1 MHYAMQNT
9 AIPVPGTLNVRG
21 RLVSLS
27 TPRVMGILNVT
38 PDSFYDGGRHV
49 SEKDIVRHAEKMLS
63 HGATFLDIGGHST
76 RPGADDISEEEELR
90 RVLPAIRAVM
100 KAFPDAMVAIDTFRS
115 NVATAAVEAGA
126 SIINDI
132 SAGAL
137 DPLMPETVARL
148 GVPYIAMHM
157 RGTPKTMNTLTDY
170 DDLVGDIIRYFHER
184 IAGLHA
190 LGIKDVVVDPGFGF
204 AKTVEQNFKLL
215 SRLSDLR
222 ILGKPIMAGLSRKS
236 MIWRT
241 LMTTPENALNG
252 TTCLNTVA
260 LLNGASILRV
270 HDVREAVDTITL
282 VGRLKL
288 PDR

>member
-1 MHYAMQNT
+1 MRHAMQNT

-21 RLVSLS
+21 RLINLS

-38 PDSFYDGGRHV
+38 PDSFFDGGRHV
-49 SEKDIVRHAEKMLS
+49 TEKDIVQHAEKMLE
-63 HGATFLDIGGHST
+63 HGATFLDIGGYST
-76 RPGADDISEEEELR
+76 RPGAEEVSEEEELR
-90 RVLPAIRAVM
+90 RVLPAVRAVM

-115 NVATAAVEAGA
+115 GVASAAVGAGA
-126 SIINDI
+126 SLVNDI

-137 DPLMPETVARL
+137 DPMMPATVARL
-148 GVPYIAMHM
+148 EVPYIAMHM

-170 DDLVGDIIRYFHER
+170 DDLISDIIRYFHER
-184 IAGLHA
+184 IGALHE
-190 LGIKDVVVDPGFGF
+190 LGIRDIIVDPGFGF

-215 SRLSDLR
+215 SRLADLR
-222 ILGKPIMAGLSRKS
+222 ILGKPILAGLSRKS

-282 VGRLKL
+282 VGRLQL
-288 PDR
+288 ANR

>member
-1 MHYAMQNT
+1 MQNT

-21 RLVSLS
+21 RLINLS

-38 PDSFYDGGRHV
+38 PDSFFDGGRHV
-49 SEKDIVRHAEKMLS
+49 TEKDIVQHAEKMLE
-63 HGATFLDIGGHST
+63 HGATFLDIGGYST
-76 RPGADDISEEEELR
+76 RPGAEEVSEEEELR
-90 RVLPAIRAVM
+90 RVLPAVRAVI

-115 NVATAAVEAGA
+115 GVASAAVDAGA
-126 SIINDI
+126 SLVNDI

-137 DPLMPETVARL
+137 DPMMPATVARL
-148 GVPYIAMHM
+148 EVPYIAMHM

-170 DDLVGDIIRYFHER
+170 DDLISDIIRYFHER
-184 IAGLHA
+184 IGALHE
-190 LGIKDVVVDPGFGF
+190 LGIRDIIVDPGFGF

-215 SRLSDLR
+215 SRLADLR
-222 ILGKPIMAGLSRKS
+222 ILGKPILAGLSRKS

-282 VGRLKL
+282 VGRLQL
-288 PDR
+288 ANR

>member
-1 MHYAMQNT
+1 MQNT

-21 RLVSLS
+21 RLISLS

-38 PDSFYDGGRHV
+38 PDSFFDGGRHV
-49 SEKDIVRHAEKMLS
+49 TEKDIVQHAEKMLE
-63 HGATFLDIGGHST
+63 HGATFLDIGGYST
-76 RPGADDISEEEELR
+76 RPGAEEVSEEEELR
-90 RVLPAIRAVM
+90 RVLPAVRAVM

-115 NVATAAVEAGA
+115 GVASAAVGAGA
-126 SIINDI
+126 SLVNDI

-137 DPLMPETVARL
+137 DPMMPATVARL
-148 GVPYIAMHM
+148 EVPYIAMHM

-170 DDLVGDIIRYFHER
+170 DDLISDIIRYFHER
-184 IAGLHA
+184 IGALHE
-190 LGIKDVVVDPGFGF
+190 LGIRDIIVDPGFGF

-215 SRLSDLR
+215 SRLADLR
-222 ILGKPIMAGLSRKS
+222 ILGKPILAGLSRKS

-282 VGRLKL
+282 VDRLQL
-288 PDR
+288 ANR

>member
-1 MHYAMQNT
+1 MQNT

-21 RLVSLS
+21 RLISLS

-38 PDSFYDGGRHV
+38 PDSFFDGGRHV
-49 SEKDIVRHAEKMLS
+49 TEKDIVQHAEKMLE
-63 HGATFLDIGGHST
+63 HGATFLDIGGYST
-76 RPGADDISEEEELR
+76 RPGAEEVSEEEELR
-90 RVLPAIRAVM
+90 RVLPAVRAVM

-115 NVATAAVEAGA
+115 GVASAAVGAGA
-126 SIINDI
+126 SLVNDI

-137 DPLMPETVARL
+137 DPMMPATVARL
-148 GVPYIAMHM
+148 EVPYIAMHM

-170 DDLVGDIIRYFHER
+170 DDLISDIIRYFHER
-184 IAGLHA
+184 IGALHE
-190 LGIKDVVVDPGFGF
+190 LGIRDIIVDPGFGF

-215 SRLSDLR
+215 SRLADLR
-222 ILGKPIMAGLSRKS
+222 ILGKPILAGLSRKS

-282 VGRLKL
+282 VGRLQL
-288 PDR
+288 ANR

>member
-1 MHYAMQNT
+1 MQNT

-21 RLVSLS
+21 RLISLS

-38 PDSFYDGGRHV
+38 PDSFFDGGRHV
-49 SEKDIVRHAEKMLS
+49 TEKDIVQHAEKMLE
-63 HGATFLDIGGHST
+63 HGATFLDIGGYST
-76 RPGADDISEEEELR
+76 RPGAEEVSEEEELR
-90 RVLPAIRAVM
+90 RVLPAVRAVM

-115 NVATAAVEAGA
+115 GVASAAVDAGA
-126 SIINDI
+126 SLVNDI

-137 DPLMPETVARL
+137 DPMMPATVARL
-148 GVPYIAMHM
+148 EVPYIAMHM

-170 DDLVGDIIRYFHER
+170 DDLISDIIRYFHER
-184 IAGLHA
+184 IGALHE
-190 LGIKDVVVDPGFGF
+190 LGIRDIIVDPGFGF

-215 SRLSDLR
+215 SRLADLR
-222 ILGKPIMAGLSRKS
+222 ILGKPILAGLSRKS

-282 VGRLKL
+282 VGRLQL
-288 PDR
+288 ANR

>member
-1 MHYAMQNT
+1 MQNT

-21 RLVSLS
+21 RLINLS

-38 PDSFYDGGRHV
+38 PDSFFDGGRHV
-49 SEKDIVRHAEKMLS
+49 TEKDIVQHAEKMLE
-63 HGATFLDIGGHST
+63 HGATFLDIGGYST
-76 RPGADDISEEEELR
+76 RPGAEEVSEEEELR
-90 RVLPAIRAVM
+90 RVLPAVRAVM

-115 NVATAAVEAGA
+115 GVASAAVGAGASVVNDTSGRAVEAMVPATAARREEAC
-126 SIINDI
+126 
-132 SAGAL
+132 
-137 DPLMPETVARL
+137 V
-148 GVPYIAMHM
+148 AMHM
-157 RGTPKTMNTLTDY
+157 RGTPKTMNTLTD
-170 DDLVGDIIRYFHER
+170 DDDRISDIIRYFHER
-184 IAGLHA
+184 SGALHE
-190 LGIKDVVVDPGFGF
+190 LGIRDIIVDPGFGF

-215 SRLSDLR
+215 SRLADLR
-222 ILGKPIMAGLSRKS
+222 ILGKPILAGLSRKS

-282 VGRLKL
+282 VGRLQL
-288 PDR
+288 ANR